1 LALHEAENASGAGKI
16 PRVTLEELGW
26 GPHFEDAFAPY
37 AARGLVPARVAT
49 QHRGGFELL
58 TEDGEPAGVPAGAL
72 AELPAVGDWVA
83 AAAVPGENK
92 VVIEAVLPRRTA
104 FTRSDPWSDAEEV
117 VAANVDT
124 VLVVTAVGR
133 DFSARRLER
142 YLAAAHE
149 SGADP
154 VVVVNK
160 ADLETGDS
168 LAEARAAA
176 PGVPV
181 HLVSAKQREGLE
193 QLEAYLAPGHTVA
206 LLGSSGVGKSTLA
219 NRLAGEELLATGD
232 VRADEL
238 GRHTTTRRQLVRL
251 PAGGLLLDT
260 PGLRELQ
267 LAGADLDETFPEIAA
282 LVPQCRF
289 RDCSHTHEPGC
300 AVRAAVES
308 GAIPRERYESFL
320 KLTAELA
327 ELDERQRRAGW
338 R

>member
-1 LALHEAENASGAGKI
+1 
-16 PRVTLEELGW
+16 VTLAELGW
-26 GPHFEDAFAPY
+26 GPHFEAAFAPY
-37 AARGLVPARVAT
+37 GAEGLVPARVAT

-58 TEDGEPAGVPAGAL
+58 TEDGAPAGVPAGTLGA
-72 AELPAVGDWVA
+72 LPAVGDWVA
-83 AAAVPGENK
+83 AAAVPDEDK

-104 FTRSDPWSDAEEV
+104 FTRTNPLSDAEEI

-154 VVVVNK
+154 VVLVNK
-160 ADLETGDS
+160 ADLEQEEAAAA
-168 LAEARAAA
+168 LASAREAA

-181 HLVSAKQREGLE
+181 HLLSAKRGDGLAELE
-193 QLEAYLAPGHTVA
+193 QYLAPGLTVA

-238 GRHTTTRRQLVRL
+238 GRHTTIRRQLVRL
-251 PAGGLLLDT
+251 PRGGLLLDT

-267 LAGADLDETFPEIAA
+267 LAGADLGETFPEIAA
-282 LVPQCRF
+282 LAPNCRF

-300 AVRAAVES
+300 AVREAVES
-308 GAIPRERYESFL
+308 GAISRERYESYL
-320 KLTAELA
+320 KLAGELSD
-327 ELDERQRRAGW
+327 LDERQRRAGW

>member
-1 LALHEAENASGAGKI
+1 
-16 PRVTLEELGW
+16 VTLEELGW
-26 GPHFEDAFAPY
+26 GPHFEAAFAPFG
-37 AARGLVPARVAT
+37 AQGLVPARVAT

-83 AAAVPGENK
+83 AAAVPGEDK
-92 VVIEAVLPRRTA
+92 AIIEAVLPRRTA
-104 FTRSDPWSDAEEV
+104 FTRTEPSSDAREV

-124 VLVVTAVGR
+124 VFVTTAVGR

-149 SGADP
+149 SGAEP
-154 VVVVNK
+154 VVLVNK
-160 ADLETGDS
+160 ADADGADDALEQ
-168 LAEARAAA
+168 ARAAA

-181 HLVSAKQREGLE
+181 HLISAKRGDGLE
-193 QLEAYLAPGHTVA
+193 QLDGYLVAGRTVA
-206 LLGSSGVGKSTLA
+206 LLGSSGVGKSTLV
-219 NRLAGEELLATGD
+219 NRLAGSELLATAD

-251 PAGGLLLDT
+251 PRGGLLLDT

-282 LVPQCRF
+282 LAPSCRF

-300 AVRAAVES
+300 AVREAVES
-308 GAIPRERYESFL
+308 GTVARERYESYL
-320 KLTAELA
+320 KLAAELA
-327 ELDERQRRAGW
+327 DLDERQRRSGW

>member
-1 LALHEAENASGAGKI
+1 M
-16 PRVTLEELGW
+16 
-26 GPHFEDAFAPY
+26 
-37 AARGLVPARVAT
+37 PARIAT

-58 TEDGEPAGVPAGAL
+58 TEVGEPVGVPAGTL

-83 AAAVPGENK
+83 ASAVPGEDK
-92 VVIEAVLPRRTA
+92 AVIEAVLPRRTA
-104 FTRSDPWSDAEEV
+104 FTRTEPSSDAREV

-124 VLVVTAVGR
+124 VFVTTAVGR
-133 DFSARRLER
+133 DFSPRRLER

-154 VVVVNK
+154 VVLVNK
-160 ADLETGDS
+160 ADADGADAALE
-168 LAEARAAA
+168 EARAAA

-181 HLVSAKQREGLE
+181 HLISAKRGDGLE
-193 QLEAYLAPGHTVA
+193 QLDGYLVPGRTVA

-219 NRLAGEELLATGD
+219 NRLAGEELLATGE
-232 VRADEL
+232 VRSDEL

-251 PAGGLLLDT
+251 PRGGLLLAT

-282 LVPQCRF
+282 LVPECRF

-300 AVRAAVES
+300 AVRAAVEA
-308 GAIPRERYESFL
+308 GDIPRERYESYL
-320 KLTAELA
+320 KLAGELDA
-327 ELDERQRRAGW
+327 LDERQRRAGW

>member
-1 LALHEAENASGAGKI
+1 
-16 PRVTLEELGW
+16 VTLDELGW
-26 GPHFEDAFAPY
+26 GPHFEAAFARY
-37 AARGLVPARVAT
+37 RGRGLVPARVAS

-58 TEDGEPAGVPAGAL
+58 GEDGERAGVPAGTL
-72 AELPAVGDWVA
+72 EELPAVGDWVA
-83 AAAVPGENK
+83 AAPLPDEQKA
-92 VVIEAVLPRRTA
+92 VIEAVLPRRTA

-133 DFSARRLER
+133 DFSPRRLER

-149 SGADP
+149 SGAGP
-154 VVVVNK
+154 VVLVNK
-160 ADLETGDS
+160 ADLEPDT
-168 LAEARAAA
+168 AAVAAAQAAA

-181 HLVSAKQREGLE
+181 HLVSAKTGAGLD
-193 QLEAYLAPGHTVA
+193 QLAAYLAPGRTVA

-219 NRLAGEELLATGD
+219 NRLAGTELATGE
-232 VRADEL
+232 VREDER
-238 GRHTTTRRQLVRL
+238 GRHTTARRQLVPL

-267 LAGADLDETFPEIAA
+267 LSGADLDETFPEIAA
-282 LVPQCRF
+282 LAAKCRF

-308 GAIPRERYESFL
+308 GELPRERLESYV
-320 KLTAELA
+320 KLAAELS
-327 ELDERQRRAGW
+327 ELEERRRRAAW
-338 R
+338 